1 VQPEPLGDLD
11 ISFRYVQYLDMPSE
25 RVAKLLKLASECS
38 AEERA
43 ELADELWSTVPEEL
57 SPESK
62 DEIRRRVAEADAAH
76 ARGELPGVR

>member
-1 VQPEPLGDLD
+1 
-11 ISFRYVQYLDMPSE
+11 MPSE

-43 ELADELWSTVPEEL
+43 ELADELWNTVPEEL
-57 SPESK
+57 SPEWK

-76 ARGELPGVR
+76 ARGELPGVALTCDEMLERVRADDKE